1 MPKPIRSRATLQT
14 VETLA
19 EQVRRIEAARRPV
32 GEAVISSGNTTLDGL
47 LPERGFRRGTL
58 VEWLASG
65 AGSGAATLALMAA
78 REAARDG
85 GALVVVDRYRQFYP
99 PAAARLGI
107 DLEKLTV
114 VRPERDEDHA
124 WAVDQ
129 VLRCPGVAAVWCAVG
144 EQDDHT
150 LRRWQLAAESSGVL
164 GLLLRGEAA
173 RREPSWAELRLSI
186 EPIAALAHTRG
197 RNRRLRVELLRC
209 RTGHAGGTVE
219 LEIMGREG
227 GHEEQEHAATQW
239 DTRNET
245 RTMHLASQLAAAKA
259 RHRSRGA

>member
-1 MPKPIRSRATLQT
+1 
-14 VETLA
+14 VDE
-19 EQVRRIEAARRPV
+19 
-32 GEAVISSGNTTLDGL
+32 GVISSGNEALDRL
-47 LPERGFRRGTL
+47 LPGRGFRRGML
-58 VEWLASG
+58 VEWLAGG

-85 GALVVVDRYRQFYP
+85 GALIVVDRYRQFYP

-107 DLEKLTV
+107 DLEKLFV
-114 VRPERDEDHA
+114 VRPERNEDHA

-129 VLRCPGVAAVWCAVG
+129 ALRCLGVAAVWCAAG

-164 GLLLRGEAA
+164 GLLLRGAAA
-173 RREPSWAELRLSI
+173 RQEPSWAELRLLV
-186 EPIAALAHTRG
+186 EPIAAPAQARG

-219 LEIMGREG
+219 LEIT
-227 GHEEQEHAATQW
+227 GHETRTTLQPPAYSLQPAVRQR
-239 DTRNET
+239 DTRHET
-245 RTMHLASQLAAAKA
+245 RTMHLASQLAAPKA
-259 RHRSRGA
+259 RRRSRGA